1 MTKRIF
7 LVGYMCAGKTT
18 IGMALA
24 LKLGYRFID
33 LDQYIEQQQGK
44 SVSAIFAQ
52 NGEAYFRK
60 LESQALT
67 DMFLLDNVVVATGG
81 GTPCQGNNMAL
92 MNQNGITVFLNP
104 SIDQLVERLEIGKST
119 RPLLKDKTPTQM
131 RHFVTQMLEQRI
143 PYYTQAQYTCS
154 GHLVTGALE
163 ILALLTKNNYLC
175 KN

>member
-24 LKLGYRFID
+24 QKLGYRFID

-67 DMFLLDNVVVATGG
+67 DMFLLNNVVVATGG
-81 GTPCQGNNMAL
+81 GTPCQG
-92 MNQNGITVFLNP
+92 
-104 SIDQLVERLEIGKST
+104 
-119 RPLLKDKTPTQM
+119 
-131 RHFVTQMLEQRI
+131 
-143 PYYTQAQYTCS
+143 
-154 GHLVTGALE
+154 
-163 ILALLTKNNYLC
+163 
-175 KN
+175 

>member
-1 MTKRIF
+1 MMKRIF

-18 IGMALA
+18 IGTALA
-24 LKLGYRFID
+24 QKLGYRFID
-33 LDQYIEQQQGK
+33 LDQYIEQKQGK
-44 SVSAIFAQ
+44 SVSAIFAEQ
-52 NGEAYFRK
+52 GETYFRK

-104 SIDQLVERLEIGKST
+104 DLDELVWRLEIGKST
-119 RPLLKDKTPTQM
+119 RPLLKDKTPAEM
-131 RHFVTQMLEQRI
+131 RHFIEQMLQQRL

-154 GHLVTGALE
+154 GHLKTGAND
-163 ILALLTKNNYLC
+163 IIALMTK
-175 KN
+175 K